1 VNGAV
6 YEGQWNRGKKHG
18 NGVFTYPDGSK
29 YDGTIKTRHVLF
41 VSVGL
46 RAQSV
51 ISVNESH
58 TLAHM
63 LCSRSFACFM
73 FLPHDAM
80 RKRGTRCRPVS
91 VRLSVCHTRVLLYT
105 DV

>member
-29 YDGTIKTRHVLF
+29 YDGTIKTQHVLF
-41 VSVGL
+41 VSIGL

-63 LCSRSFACFM
+63 FAIICLFYV
-73 FLPHDAM
+73 FTA
-80 RKRGTRCRPVS
+80 RR
-91 VRLSVCHTRVLLYT
+91 YA
-105 DV
+105 